1 MERKATLTQLVSNVE
16 ESLRLCGMKEKTVY
30 NYQCLGFRTIQ
41 RFFNDHHQLYYDKA
55 ALLQCI
61 SEAQQNCASG
71 MIRANI
77 SRMIRKSAELIIEYY
92 ETGTLTW
99 RYLQNQSMFQL
110 NSAFSSILFSYE
122 AYLSTNGSYSP
133 STIRKEI
140 TYTRQFMLYCEELKY
155 SDLSNIMKEDVLNF
169 IPYISPR
176 YPGGLDG
183 MLTTLRSF
191 GRYLSHEQLA
201 AVDISLLLQIPCAKK
216 KRVKCGFSHKETEQI
231 LSAVDQATICGKRD
245 HAMMLLAISTGLR
258 SVDIINLKLT
268 DINWHRNEI
277 LVVQQKTK
285 RSLVLPLE
293 VSVGNAIAHY
303 ILHGRPASALP
314 YIFLR
319 SRSPY
324 AKLDNRTG
332 WSIVKRY
339 AAKAGIHWEV
349 NERKGFHSFRRSI
362 GTWMLETGT
371 SLSTISDILGHSRPD
386 ATKPYLSINQ
396 QGLLDCALG
405 LCGIEVQASE
415 VAK

>member
-1 MERKATLTQLVSNVE
+1 MDRKATLTQLVSNVE
-16 ESLRLCGMKEKTVY
+16 ESLRLCGIKEKTVY
-30 NYQCLGFRTIQ
+30 NYQRLGFRTIQ
-41 RFFNDHHQLYYDKA
+41 RFFNDHHQLYYDKNT
-55 ALLQCI
+55 LLQCI
-61 SEAQQNCASG
+61 SEAQQNCESG
-71 MIRANI
+71 ITGANV

-92 ETGTLTW
+92 ETGTLIW
-99 RYLQNQSMFQL
+99 GYLQSQRMLQL
-110 NSAFSSILFSYE
+110 NPASSSILLSYA
-122 AYLSTNGSYSP
+122 AYMRENGSYSA

-140 TYTRQFMLYCEELKY
+140 TYTRQFMLYCEEKY
-155 SDLSNIMKEDVLNF
+155 SDLSKITKEDVLNF

-176 YPGGLDG
+176 YSGGLDG
-183 MLTTLRSF
+183 MLTALRSF
-191 GRYLSHEQLA
+191 GRYLNHEGLV

-216 KRVKCGFSHKETEQI
+216 KRVKSGFSHKETEQL
-231 LSAVDQATICGKRD
+231 LSAVDQTTICGKRD
-245 HAMMLLAISTGLR
+245 YAMMLLAISTGLR

-303 ILHGRPASALP
+303 ILHGRPASALA

-324 AKLDNRTG
+324 SKLDNRTG

-339 AAKAGIHWEV
+339 AAKAGIHWEA

-405 LCGIEVQASE
+405 LCGIEAQASE

>member
-1 MERKATLTQLVSNVE
+1 MKRKATLTQLISNIE
-16 ESLRLCGMKEKTVY
+16 ESLRLCGIKEKTVY
-30 NYQCLGFRTIQ
+30 NYQRLGFRTIQ
-41 RFFNDHHQLYYDKA
+41 RFFNDHHQLYYDKDT
-55 ALLQCI
+55 LLQCI

-71 MIRANI
+71 MIGANV

-92 ETGTLTW
+92 ETGDLTW
-99 RYLQNQSMFQL
+99 GYLQNQRMLQL
-110 NSAFSSILFSYE
+110 NSVSSSILLSYE
-122 AYLSTNGSYSP
+122 AHMSANGSYSP

-140 TYTRQFMLYCEELKY
+140 TYTRQFMLYCEEKY
-155 SDLSNIMKEDVLNF
+155 SDLSKITKEDILNF

-183 MLTTLRSF
+183 ILTALRSF
-191 GRYLSHEQLA
+191 GRYLSHEGLV
-201 AVDISLLLQIPCAKK
+201 AVDISLLFQIPCAKK
-216 KRVKCGFSHKETEQI
+216 KRVKCGFSHKETERL
-231 LSAVDQATICGKRD
+231 LSAVDQTTVCGKRD
-245 HAMMLLAISTGLR
+245 NAMMLLAISTGLR

-285 RSLVLPLE
+285 RSIVLPLE

-319 SRSPY
+319 SRNPY
-324 AKLDNRTG
+324 SKLDNRTG

-339 AAKAGIHWEV
+339 AAKAGIHWEA

-396 QGLLDCALG
+396 QGLLDCAIG
-405 LCGIEVQASE
+405 LCGIEVHASE